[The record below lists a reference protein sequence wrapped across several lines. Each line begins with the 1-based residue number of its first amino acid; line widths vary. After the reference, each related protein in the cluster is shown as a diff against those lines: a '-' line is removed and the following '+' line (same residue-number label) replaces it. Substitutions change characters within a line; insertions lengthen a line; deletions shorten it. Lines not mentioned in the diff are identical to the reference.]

1 MSKYVKD
8 LITRELQQRF
18 DGVDEA
24 LLVNVVGLNA
34 NRSVQL
40 RQELRSKGIELLVV
54 KNSLAR
60 RATEGTPLAKAFE
73 QVEGNLAICWGAAD
87 IVSLAKEVTR
97 LAADSQYAP
106 FAARGGVLD
115 GKQLTPDEVVAVSK
129 WPTRAEQL
137 SLLSGQLLAP
147 AATLSGQL
155 LAPGAALS
163 SQLQSLG
170 EEQEPEDSPEEGA
183 AGEEP
188 SA

>member
-73 QVEGNLAICWGAAD
+73 QLEGNLAICWGAAD